1 MTTKARSTTARTART
16 SPTMPANTIVL
27 TPEGR
32 RLLEERHSMLTDV
45 SLPLLRPLLVGP
57 ERDERDVAEFER
69 LSTEAQWLGRVL
81 GAAVTVAD
89 VDTETVQ
96 WGTRVRVEIVE
107 GECVWIRPVHPV
119 EAFLDD
125 ERVSITS
132 PVSKAILGARVGD
145 RVEVHGPGA
154 TWTCRILEIE
164 GGAKVSERRRRPRRP
179 QAA

>member
-1 MTTKARSTTARTART
+1 MTTKARAARTARP
-16 SPTMPANTIVL
+16 SANVPADTIVL

-32 RLLEERHSMLTDV
+32 RLLEERL
-45 SLPLLRPLLVGP
+45 
-57 ERDERDVAEFER
+57 A
-69 LSTEAQWLGRVL
+69 TEARWLDRVL

-89 VDTETVQ
+89 VETETVQ
-96 WGTRVRVEIVE
+96 WGTRVRVEIVD
-107 GECVWIRPVHPV
+107 GETVWIRPVHPV

-145 RVEVHGPGA
+145 RVEVDGPGA

>member
-1 MTTKARSTTARTART
+1 MVARFHLQA
-16 SPTMPANTIVL
+16 
-27 TPEGR
+27 
-32 RLLEERHSMLTDV
+32 
-45 SLPLLRPLLVGP
+45 
-57 ERDERDVAEFER
+57 
-69 LSTEAQWLGRVL
+69 LSE
-81 GAAVTVAD
+81 
-89 VDTETVQ
+89 TETAQ
-96 WGTRVRVEIVE
+96 WGTRVRLEILD
-107 GECVWIRPVHPV
+107 GESVWIRPVHPV

-145 RVEVHGPGA
+145 RVEVHGPSA

>member
-1 MTTKARSTTARTART
+1 MTTKARAARTARP
-16 SPTMPANTIVL
+16 SANVPADTIVL

-32 RLLEERHSMLTDV
+32 RLLEERLAMLNDV
-45 SLPLLRPLLVGP
+45 SLPLLRPLLVCRD
-57 ERDERDVAEFER
+57 RDERDVAEFER
-69 LSTEAQWLGRVL
+69 LSTEARWLDRVL
-81 GAAVTVAD
+81 GAAVTVAE
-89 VDTETVQ
+89 VETETETAQ
-96 WGTRVRVEIVE
+96 WGTRVRLEILD
-107 GECVWIRPVHPV
+107 GESVWIRPVHPV